1 MRARLII
8 FALTAFIFGGTAAF
22 VGINLY
28 QKSNTTSVAQISGKA
43 LVGGPFSMTDHKGR
57 PVTEKDFAGQYMLIF
72 FGFTNCP
79 DVCPAKLQV
88 ITTAMEELGPKS
100 EKITPVFVSVDPK
113 RDTVQNLADYV
124 SHFHKRLVG
133 LTGTEEQVKKITK
146 AYRVYFAEVK
156 DESSSDG
163 YTVDHSAVTYLMGP
177 DGSYIQHFSYGT
189 SPEKMADGISKHL

>member
-1 MRARLII
+1 MRTRLII
-8 FALTAFIFGGTAAF
+8 FALTAFVFGGTAAF
-22 VGINLY
+22 VGISLY
-28 QKSNTTSVAQISGKA
+28 QKSNAPTVAQVSGKA
-43 LVGGPFSMTDHKGR
+43 LVGGPFSMTDHNGKQ
-57 PVTEKDFAGQYMLIF
+57 VTEKDFAGQYMLIF

-88 ITTAMEELGPKS
+88 ITAAMEELGAKS
-100 EKITPVFVSVDPK
+100 EQVTPVFVSVDSK

-133 LTGTEEQVKKITK
+133 LTGTEEQVKSIAK
-146 AYRVYFAEVK
+146 AYRVYYAEVK

-177 DGSYIQHFSYGT
+177 DGSYLQHFSYGT
-189 SPEKMADGISKHL
+189 PPDKMADGISKHL